1 MTPRSFHRKYI
12 TNPTTMQYY
21 WWLIAVLLYLSVL
34 VIYAVVTK
42 IALKE
47 GETAYPYADNL
58 FFAIASV
65 VTLSIIPLV
74 KTNIYSNP

>member
-1 MTPRSFHRKYI
+1 
-12 TNPTTMQYY
+12 MQYY

-34 VIYAVVTK
+34 VTYAIVIK

-47 GETAYPYADNL
+47 GETASPYADNL

-74 KTNIYSNP
+74 KTNVYG